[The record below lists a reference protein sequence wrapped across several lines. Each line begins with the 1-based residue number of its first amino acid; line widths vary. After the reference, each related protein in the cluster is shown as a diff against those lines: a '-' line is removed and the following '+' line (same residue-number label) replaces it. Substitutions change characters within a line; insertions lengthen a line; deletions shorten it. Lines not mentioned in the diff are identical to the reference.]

1 MNKIGIIYN
10 PNAGTGKIKKLLKI
24 KERLSL
30 KSSVTIYDT
39 QKPGDATSIAKREC
53 KNFDIIVAAGGDGT
67 INEVIN
73 GIDVNTKLGII
84 PLGTANILA
93 IEAGIKND
101 VKSIC
106 KLIEKGNTKK
116 IYISNIND
124 KKFFLMAGIGYD
136 GDIVHKMKPS
146 LKKIFGKA
154 MFGFLGL
161 LEFFKLKKYN
171 IKVETE
177 SETAFGNWVLVT
189 NSKHYAGP
197 YKITKSTSIFNDSIV
212 CYVFNDLS
220 RLGFLYYIFLIIFYG
235 DLSRSKKVT
244 KIISKNIKISSKEKI
259 NVQCDGEKYGNL
271 PIEINF
277 SSEVVNL
284 LTA

>member
-1 MNKIGIIYN
+1 MSKIGIIYN
-10 PNAGTGKIKKLLKI
+10 PNAGAGKIKKLLKI
-24 KERLSL
+24 KEHLDL
-30 KSSVTIYDT
+30 NHSVTIFDT
-39 QKPGDATSIAKREC
+39 KKPGDATEIARRESG
-53 KNFDIIVAAGGDGT
+53 NFDIIVAAGGDGT

-73 GIDVNTKLGII
+73 GIQKDTVLGII

-101 VKSIC
+101 IKSIC
-106 KLIEKGNTKK
+106 KSIEKGVTKK
-116 IYISNIND
+116 IYISNINN

-136 GDIVHKMKPS
+136 GDIVHKMHPS

-154 MFGFLGL
+154 MFGFLGM

-171 IKVETE
+171 IKVEAE
-177 SETAFGNWVLVT
+177 GKTAFGNWVLVT

-220 RLGFLYYIFLIIFYG
+220 RLGFLYYIFLILFYG
-235 DLSRSKKVT
+235 DLGRSTKIT

-277 SSEVVNL
+277 SSESVNL

>member
-1 MNKIGIIYN
+1 MNKIAIIYN
-10 PNAGTGKIKKLLKI
+10 PNAGSAKIKKLLKI

-73 GIDVNTKLGII
+73 GIDINTKLGII

-197 YKITKSTSIFNDSIV
+197 YRITKSTSIFDNSIV

-220 RLGFLYYIFLIIFYG
+220 RLGFLYYIFLILFYG
-235 DLSRSKKVT
+235 DLGRSTKIT

-277 SSEVVNL
+277 SSESVNL

>member
-1 MNKIGIIYN
+1 MNKIAIIYN
-10 PNAGTGKIKKLLKI
+10 PNAGSAKIKKLLKI

-277 SSEVVNL
+277 SSESVNL

>member
-1 MNKIGIIYN
+1 MSKIGIIYN

-24 KERLSL
+24 KEHLDL
-30 KSSVTIYDT
+30 NHSVTIFDT
-39 QKPGDATSIAKREC
+39 KKSGDATEIARREC
-53 KNFDIIVAAGGDGT
+53 GNFDIIVAAGGDGT

-73 GIDVNTKLGII
+73 GIQKDTVLGII

-101 VKSIC
+101 IKSIC
-106 KLIEKGNTKK
+106 KSIEKGVTKK
-116 IYISNIND
+116 IYISNINN

-136 GDIVHKMKPS
+136 GDIVHKMHPS

-177 SETAFGNWVLVT
+177 NETAFGNWVLVT

-220 RLGFLYYIFLIIFYG
+220 RLGFLYYIFLILFYG
-235 DLSRSKKVT
+235 DLDRSTKIT

-277 SSEVVNL
+277 SSESVNL

>member
-1 MNKIGIIYN
+1 
-10 PNAGTGKIKKLLKI
+10 
-24 KERLSL
+24 
-30 KSSVTIYDT
+30 
-39 QKPGDATSIAKREC
+39 
-53 KNFDIIVAAGGDGT
+53 
-67 INEVIN
+67 
-73 GIDVNTKLGII
+73 
-84 PLGTANILA
+84 
-93 IEAGIKND
+93 
-101 VKSIC
+101 
-106 KLIEKGNTKK
+106 
-116 IYISNIND
+116 
-124 KKFFLMAGIGYD
+124 MAGIGYD

-154 MFGFLGL
+154 MFGFLGM
-161 LEFFKLKKYN
+161 LESFKLKKYN

-177 SETAFGNWVLVT
+177 NETTFGNWVLVT

-197 YKITKSTSIFNDSIV
+197 YKITKSTSIFNDNIV

-220 RLGFLYYIFLIIFYG
+220 RLGFLYYIFLILFYG

>member
-1 MNKIGIIYN
+1 MNKIAIIYN
-10 PNAGTGKIKKLLKI
+10 PNAGSAKIKKLLKI

-73 GIDVNTKLGII
+73 GIDINTKLGII

>member
-1 MNKIGIIYN
+1 MNKIAIIYN
-10 PNAGTGKIKKLLKI
+10 PNAGSAKIKKLLKI

-73 GIDVNTKLGII
+73 GIDINTKLGII

-177 SETAFGNWVLVT
+177 SETAFGNWVLIT

-277 SSEVVNL
+277 SSESVNL

>member
-1 MNKIGIIYN
+1 MSKIGIIYN

-24 KERLSL
+24 KEHLDL
-30 KSSVTIYDT
+30 NHSVTIFDT
-39 QKPGDATSIAKREC
+39 KKPGDATEIARRESG
-53 KNFDIIVAAGGDGT
+53 NFDIIVAAGGDGT

-73 GIDVNTKLGII
+73 GIQKDTVLGII

-101 VKSIC
+101 IKSIC
-106 KLIEKGNTKK
+106 KSIEKGVTKK
-116 IYISNIND
+116 IYISNINN

-136 GDIVHKMKPS
+136 GDIVHKMHPS

-177 SETAFGNWVLVT
+177 NETAFGNWVLVT

-197 YKITKSTSIFNDSIV
+197 YKITKSTSIFNDNIV

-220 RLGFLYYIFLIIFYG
+220 RLGFLYYIFLILFYG
-235 DLSRSKKVT
+235 DLSRSTKIT

-277 SSEVVNL
+277 SSESVNL

>member
-1 MNKIGIIYN
+1 MNKIAIIYN
-10 PNAGTGKIKKLLKI
+10 PNAGSAKIKKLLKI

-177 SETAFGNWVLVT
+177 SETAFGNWVLIT

>member
-1 MNKIGIIYN
+1 MNKIAIIYN
-10 PNAGTGKIKKLLKI
+10 PNAGSAKIKKLLKI

-136 GDIVHKMKPS
+136 GDIVHKMKTS

>member
-1 MNKIGIIYN
+1 MNKIAIIYN
-10 PNAGTGKIKKLLKI
+10 PNAGGAKIKKLLKI

-106 KLIEKGNTKK
+106 KSIEKGVTKK
-116 IYISNIND
+116 IYISNINN

-154 MFGFLGL
+154 
-161 LEFFKLKKYN
+161 EFLKKLN
-171 IKVETE
+171 
-177 SETAFGNWVLVT
+177 
-189 NSKHYAGP
+189 
-197 YKITKSTSIFNDSIV
+197 
-212 CYVFNDLS
+212 
-220 RLGFLYYIFLIIFYG
+220 
-235 DLSRSKKVT
+235 
-244 KIISKNIKISSKEKI
+244 
-259 NVQCDGEKYGNL
+259 
-271 PIEINF
+271 
-277 SSEVVNL
+277 
-284 LTA
+284 

>member
-1 MNKIGIIYN
+1 MNKIAIIYN
-10 PNAGTGKIKKLLKI
+10 PNAGSAKIKKLLKI

-39 QKPGDATSIAKREC
+39 QKPGDATSIAKKEC

-73 GIDVNTKLGII
+73 GIDINTKLGII

-101 VKSIC
+101 IKSIC
-106 KLIEKGNTKK
+106 KSIEKGVTKK
-116 IYISNIND
+116 IYISNINN

-189 NSKHYAGP
+189 NSKYYAGP
-197 YKITKSTSIFNDSIV
+197 YRITKSTSIFDNSIV

-220 RLGFLYYIFLIIFYG
+220 RLGFLYYIFLILFYG
-235 DLSRSKKVT
+235 DLGRSTKIT

-277 SSEVVNL
+277 SSESVNL

>member
-1 MNKIGIIYN
+1 MNKIAIIYN
-10 PNAGTGKIKKLLKI
+10 PNAGSAKIKKLLKI

-220 RLGFLYYIFLIIFYG
+220 RLGFLYYIFLVIFYG

>member
-1 MNKIGIIYN
+1 MNKIAIIYN
-10 PNAGTGKIKKLLKI
+10 PNAGSAKIKKLLKI

-220 RLGFLYYIFLIIFYG
+220 RLGFLYYIFLILFYG

-277 SSEVVNL
+277 SSESVNL

>member
-1 MNKIGIIYN
+1 MNKIAIIYN
-10 PNAGTGKIKKLLKI
+10 PNAGSAKIKKLLKI

-73 GIDVNTKLGII
+73 GIDINTKLGII

-101 VKSIC
+101 IKSIC
-106 KLIEKGNTKK
+106 KSIEKGVTKK
-116 IYISNIND
+116 IYISNINN

-189 NSKHYAGP
+189 NSKYYAGP
-197 YKITKSTSIFNDSIV
+197 YKITKSTSIFNDNIV

-277 SSEVVNL
+277 SSESVNL

>member
-1 MNKIGIIYN
+1 MNKIAIIYN
-10 PNAGTGKIKKLLKI
+10 PNARSAKIKKLLKI

-277 SSEVVNL
+277 SSESVNL

>member
-1 MNKIGIIYN
+1 MNKIAIIYN
-10 PNAGTGKIKKLLKI
+10 PNAGSAKIKKLLKI

-67 INEVIN
+67 INEIIN
-73 GIDVNTKLGII
+73 GIDVNTKLGTI

-220 RLGFLYYIFLIIFYG
+220 RLGFLYYIFLILFYG

-277 SSEVVNL
+277 SSESVNL

>member
-1 MNKIGIIYN
+1 MNKIAIIYN
-10 PNAGTGKIKKLLKI
+10 PNAGSAKIKKLLKI

-73 GIDVNTKLGII
+73 GIDINTKLGII

-177 SETAFGNWVLVT
+177 SETAFGNWVLIT

>member
-1 MNKIGIIYN
+1 MNKIAIIYN
-10 PNAGTGKIKKLLKI
+10 PNAGSAKIKKLLKI

-177 SETAFGNWVLVT
+177 SETAFGNWVLIT

-277 SSEVVNL
+277 SSESVNL

>member
-1 MNKIGIIYN
+1 MNKIAIIYN
-10 PNAGTGKIKKLLKI
+10 PNAGSAKIKKLLKI

-73 GIDVNTKLGII
+73 GIDINTKLGII

-220 RLGFLYYIFLIIFYG
+220 RLGFLYYIFLILFYG

-277 SSEVVNL
+277 SSEGVNL

>member
-1 MNKIGIIYN
+1 MNKIAIIYN
-10 PNAGTGKIKKLLKI
+10 PNAGSAKIKKLLKI

-73 GIDVNTKLGII
+73 GIDINTKLGII

-101 VKSIC
+101 IKSIC
-106 KLIEKGNTKK
+106 KSIEKGVTKK
-116 IYISNIND
+116 IYISNINN

-189 NSKHYAGP
+189 NSKYYAGP

-220 RLGFLYYIFLIIFYG
+220 RLGFLYYIFLILFYG
-235 DLSRSKKVT
+235 DLGRST
-244 KIISKNIKISSKEKI
+244 KITKIVSKNIKISSKEKI

-277 SSEVVNL
+277 SSESVNL

>member
-1 MNKIGIIYN
+1 MNKIAIIYN
-10 PNAGTGKIKKLLKI
+10 PNAGSAKIKKLLKI

-73 GIDVNTKLGII
+73 GIDINTKLGII

-101 VKSIC
+101 IKSIC
-106 KLIEKGNTKK
+106 KSIEKGVTKK
-116 IYISNIND
+116 IYISNINN

-177 SETAFGNWVLVT
+177 SETAFGNWVLIT
-189 NSKHYAGP
+189 NSKYYAGP

-220 RLGFLYYIFLIIFYG
+220 RLGFLYYIFLILFYG
-235 DLSRSKKVT
+235 DLGRSTKIT

-277 SSEVVNL
+277 SSESVNL

>member
-1 MNKIGIIYN
+1 MNKIAIIYN
-10 PNAGTGKIKKLLKI
+10 PNAGSAKIKKLLKI

-73 GIDVNTKLGII
+73 GIDINTKLGII

-101 VKSIC
+101 IKSIC
-106 KLIEKGNTKK
+106 KSIEKGVTKK
-116 IYISNIND
+116 IYISNINN

-136 GDIVHKMKPS
+136 GDIVHKMHPS
-146 LKKIFGKA
+146 LKKMFGKA

-177 SETAFGNWVLVT
+177 HETAFGNWVLVT
-189 NSKHYAGP
+189 NSKYYAGP

-220 RLGFLYYIFLIIFYG
+220 RLGFLYYIFLILFYG
-235 DLSRSKKVT
+235 DLGRSTKIT

-277 SSEVVNL
+277 SSESVNL

>member
-1 MNKIGIIYN
+1 MNKIAIIYN
-10 PNAGTGKIKKLLKI
+10 PNAGSAKIKKLLKI

-73 GIDVNTKLGII
+73 GIDINTKLGII

-101 VKSIC
+101 IKSIC
-106 KLIEKGNTKK
+106 KSIEKGVTKK
-116 IYISNIND
+116 IYISNINN

-189 NSKHYAGP
+189 NSKYYAGP

-220 RLGFLYYIFLIIFYG
+220 RLGFLYYIFLILFYG
-235 DLSRSKKVT
+235 DLGRSTKIT

-277 SSEVVNL
+277 SSESVNL
-284 LTA
+284 LIA

>member
-1 MNKIGIIYN
+1 MNKIAIIYN
-10 PNAGTGKIKKLLKI
+10 PNAGSAKIKKLLKI

-39 QKPGDATSIAKREC
+39 QKPDDATSIDKREC

-189 NSKHYAGP
+189 NSKHYAGS

-277 SSEVVNL
+277 SSESVNL

>member
-1 MNKIGIIYN
+1 MNKIAIIYN
-10 PNAGTGKIKKLLKI
+10 PNAGSAKIKKLLKI

-73 GIDVNTKLGII
+73 GIDINTKLGII

-101 VKSIC
+101 IKSIC
-106 KLIEKGNTKK
+106 KSIEKGVTKK
-116 IYISNIND
+116 IYISNINN

-177 SETAFGNWVLVT
+177 SETAFGNWVLIT
-189 NSKHYAGP
+189 NSKYYAGP
-197 YKITKSTSIFNDSIV
+197 YKITKSTSIFNDNIV

-220 RLGFLYYIFLIIFYG
+220 RLGFLYYIFLILFYG

-277 SSEVVNL
+277 SSESVNL

>member
-24 KERLSL
+24 KEHLDL
-30 KSSVTIYDT
+30 NHSVTIFDT
-39 QKPGDATSIAKREC
+39 KKPGDATEIARKESG
-53 KNFDIIVAAGGDGT
+53 NFDIIVAAGGDGT

-73 GIDVNTKLGII
+73 GIQKDTVLGII
-84 PLGTANILA
+84 PLGPANILA

-101 VKSIC
+101 IKSIC
-106 KLIEKGNTKK
+106 KSIEKGVTKK
-116 IYISNIND
+116 IYISNINN

-136 GDIVHKMKPS
+136 GDIVHKMHPS

-197 YKITKSTSIFNDSIV
+197 YKITKSTSIFNDISLI
-212 CYVFNDLS
+212 D
-220 RLGFLYYIFLIIFYG
+220 FLYYIFLILFYG
-235 DLSRSKKVT
+235 DLSKSKKVT

>member
-1 MNKIGIIYN
+1 MNKIAIIYN
-10 PNAGTGKIKKLLKI
+10 PNAGSAKIKKLLKI

-73 GIDVNTKLGII
+73 GIDINTKLGII

-101 VKSIC
+101 IKSIC
-106 KLIEKGNTKK
+106 KSIEKGVTKK
-116 IYISNIND
+116 IYISNINN

-220 RLGFLYYIFLIIFYG
+220 RLGFLYYIFLILFYG

-277 SSEVVNL
+277 SSESVNL

>member
-1 MNKIGIIYN
+1 MNKIAIIYN
-10 PNAGTGKIKKLLKI
+10 PNAGSAKIKKLLKI

>member
-1 MNKIGIIYN
+1 MNKIAIIYN
-10 PNAGTGKIKKLLKI
+10 PNAGSAKIKKLLKI

-73 GIDVNTKLGII
+73 GIDINTKLGII

-101 VKSIC
+101 IKSIC
-106 KLIEKGNTKK
+106 KSIEKGVTKK
-116 IYISNIND
+116 IYISNINN

-189 NSKHYAGP
+189 NSKYYAGP

-220 RLGFLYYIFLIIFYG
+220 RLGFLYYIFLILFYG
-235 DLSRSKKVT
+235 DLGRSTKIT

-277 SSEVVNL
+277 SSESVNL